1 MQKRCKSK
9 KIVDVDKNV
18 DAQGNVEDDDDNG
31 DDDDDDNGDD
41 DSDDD
46 DDDGST
52 EGIVDADKNANAD
65 KYVNSKKM
73 SMQIKC

>member
-9 KIVDVDKNV
+9 KIVNV

-31 DDDDDDNGDD
+31 DDDDDNGDD